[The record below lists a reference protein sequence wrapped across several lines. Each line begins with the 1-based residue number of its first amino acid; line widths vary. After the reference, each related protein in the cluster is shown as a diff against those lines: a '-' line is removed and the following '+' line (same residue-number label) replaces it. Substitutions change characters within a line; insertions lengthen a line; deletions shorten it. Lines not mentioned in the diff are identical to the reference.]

1 MEILIKAAQLILSLS
16 ILVTLHE
23 LGHFIPAVLFKCR
36 VDKFY
41 LFFDPYFSLFKFKK
55 NDTEYGI
62 GWIPLGGYVK
72 IAGMIDESMDTEQ
85 LKSEP
90 QAWEFRS
97 KPAWQRL
104 IIMLGGVTVNAIL
117 GVVIY
122 SGILFYW
129 GEETLPTANL
139 KYGIAADSLAIEMGL
154 KDGDK
159 ILKVGNNT
167 VDNFA
172 KIPGEMILSQAHTL
186 EIERNGQPTTVT
198 LPKDYINKLIKNKA
212 SFIAPRFPFVIDDFT
227 SGSVG
232 QKAGLLKDDKIVGL
246 DTITTEYFNGFV
258 TQLQLHKN
266 KQINVQVLRNGQ
278 PVSIK
283 VTVPEEG
290 KLGIVPVSMFKYFD
304 TKKVEYS
311 LLASIPAGYHRA
323 GETFSSYI
331 KQFSLIFN
339 SEVKGYKHLGGFITL
354 GSAFAPTLDWQ
365 VFWGFTAFLSI
376 ALAVMNLLPIPAL
389 DGGHVLF
396 TLYEIIT
403 RRKPNEKFLE
413 YAQIVG
419 MVLLLGLMVLS
430 NANDVLRL
438 LGLN

>member
-23 LGHFIPAVLFKCR
+23 LGHFIPAKLFKCR

-85 LKSEP
+85 LKSEAQP
-90 QAWEFRS
+90 WEFRS

-117 GVVIY
+117 GVIIY
-122 SGILFYW
+122 AGILFYW

-139 KYGIAADSLAIEMGL
+139 KYGIAVDSLAIEMGL

-159 ILKVGNNT
+159 ILKVGGNT
-167 VDNFA
+167 VENFA
-172 KIPGEMILSQAHTL
+172 KIPREILLNQVQTI
-186 EIERNGQPTTVT
+186 EIERNGQPTTIT
-198 LPKDYINKLIKNKA
+198 LPKGYISKFTKNM
-212 SFIAPRFPFVIDDFT
+212 SGFIAPRFPFVIDDFT

-232 QKAGLLKDDKIVGL
+232 QKAGLIKGDKIVGL
-246 DTITTEYFNGFV
+246 DTVNTEYFNGFV

-266 KQINVQVLRNGQ
+266 KQVSVQVLRNGQ
-278 PVSIK
+278 PVSIN

-290 KLGIVPVSMFKYFD
+290 KLGIVPVSMFKYFA

-339 SEVKGYKHLGGFITL
+339 SEVQGYKHLGGFITL
-354 GSAFAPTLDWQ
+354 GSAFAPTWDWQ

-389 DGGHVLF
+389 DGGHVMF

-413 YAQIVG
+413 YAQVVG

-438 LGLN
+438 LSLN